1 MMIGATL
8 IKNLHL
14 SDSMCFASYSLFLV
28 PSSPRRNG
36 VPSNPFPWLKDFLF
50 FIYDFHFH
58 FSLISG
64 FFFPR
69 FFWRNMLQT
78 SSLQGPLSLR
88 HSRIFYE
95 DFIASSFF
103 ETNAPVRTPKEV
115 RTGRKN

>member
-1 MMIGATL
+1 MIGATL

-36 VPSNPFPWLKDFLF
+36 VPSNPFPWLKDFIIVFMIFIFQLF
-50 FIYDFHFH
+50 LVF
-58 FSLISG
+58 FS
-64 FFFPR
+64 PR
-69 FFWRNMLQT
+69 FFSFGGIFYKT

-115 RTGRKN
+115 RN